1 MKEFKI
7 EGQPNLILEVVR
19 ALKYNSSGI
28 GLRKLYDIKIE
39 RKSYFNNKIIFTAKE
54 GRVINTQH
62 FFYLALDINLTIS

>member
-54 GRVINTQH
+54 GREINPLH
-62 FFYLALDINLTIS
+62 FFYLALDINLSIP